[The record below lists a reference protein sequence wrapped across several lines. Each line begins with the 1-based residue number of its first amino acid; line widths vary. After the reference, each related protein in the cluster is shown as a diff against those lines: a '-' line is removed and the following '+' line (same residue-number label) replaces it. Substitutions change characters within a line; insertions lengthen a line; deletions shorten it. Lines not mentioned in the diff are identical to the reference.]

1 MAGAKSDD
9 LSTVATNQVEP
20 PSLLFDLFVI
30 EGPDTGKTFRLDGT
44 QPSRLLVGQSPAC
57 EIRLTDRQ
65 VSRRHAALDLCGRRI
80 RLNDL
85 GSTNGTFVDGVAVMD
100 AFLRGGEVVRLGATA
115 LRVEP
120 VTVQQAP
127 ALSKRTSFGQT
138 VGGSP
143 AMRRLYPL
151 CERLSASNVTLVIEG
166 ETGTGKEV
174 LAESLHEEGSRK
186 DGPFVVFDCTAVAP
200 NLVESELFGHE
211 RGSFTGAVSAHR
223 GVFEQ
228 ASGGTLLIDEIG
240 DLDLALQAKLLR
252 VLQRAEVRR
261 VGGDR
266 NIAVD
271 VRVLAATRRNLDQDV
286 QAGRFRD
293 DLFFR
298 LAVARIELPPLRERD
313 GDIEVLANHF
323 WRALGGD
330 PAGIPY
336 DVMRRFE
343 GYAWPGN
350 VRELHNTISRIIALG
365 NLAPEGP
372 TGSGPASQA
381 PTRDPFEWVLVKELP
396 LAQARAVLV
405 EEFERRYLERML
417 ERHGG
422 NVRRAAEASGI
433 ARRYFQILRARNKEG

>member
-1 MAGAKSDD
+1 MSGDEQ
-9 LSTVATNQVEP
+9 STVAKTRVAS
-20 PSLLFDLFVI
+20 PSLLFDLLVI
-30 EGPDTGKTFRLDGT
+30 EGPDAGKRFRLDGT
-44 QPSRLLVGQSPAC
+44 QPSRLLLGQSPAC

-65 VSRRHAALDLCGRRI
+65 VSRRHAALDLCGIRV

-85 GSTNGTFVDGVAVMD
+85 GSTNGTFVDGVAVVD
-100 AFLRGGEVVRLGATA
+100 AFLRGGEIVRLGTTA

-120 VTVQQAP
+120 VPLEHAP
-127 ALSKRTSFGQT
+127 TLSARAGFGRT
-138 VGGSP
+138 VGASP

-151 CERLSASNVTLVIEG
+151 CERLAASSVTLVIEG

-174 LAESLHEEGSRK
+174 LAESLHEEGPRK
-186 DGPFVVFDCTAVAP
+186 DAPFVVFDCTAVAP

-211 RGSFTGAVSAHR
+211 RGAFTGAIAAHR

-228 ASGGTLLIDEIG
+228 AHGGSLLIDEIG
-240 DLDLALQAKLLR
+240 DLDLPLQAKLLR
-252 VLQRAEVRR
+252 VLQRGEIRR

-266 NIAVD
+266 NVAVD
-271 VRVLAATRRNLDQDV
+271 VRVMAATRRNLDQDV

-298 LAVARIELPPLRERD
+298 LAVTRIELPPLRDRD

-323 WRALGGD
+323 WRSLGGD

-336 DVMRRFE
+336 DVLRRWE
-343 GYAWPGN
+343 GYGWPGN

-365 NLAPEGP
+365 ALALDGP
-372 TGSGPASQA
+372 QSSGA
-381 PTRDPFEWVLVKELP
+381 PQGISRDPFERVLSQELP
-396 LAQARAVLV
+396 LAQARALLV

-417 ERHGG
+417 DRHGG

-433 ARRYFQILRARNKEG
+433 ARRYFQILRARIKDG